1 MATVNPKEVE
11 KYLKGVDYPARKA
24 DLINHVKEKQQE
36 FQQVIAILQQLPG
49 ETFNKPTD
57 VAKALSELAT
67 RSPR

>member
-57 VAKALSELAT
+57 VAKALGELAT